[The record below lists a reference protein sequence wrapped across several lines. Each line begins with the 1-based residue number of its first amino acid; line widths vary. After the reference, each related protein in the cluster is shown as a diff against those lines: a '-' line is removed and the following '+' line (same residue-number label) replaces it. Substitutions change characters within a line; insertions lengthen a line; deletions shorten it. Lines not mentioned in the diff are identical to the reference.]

1 MTAKTNN
8 KTTTGY
14 EQLLEQ
20 IATGG
25 WGRPKIGAVPLERQK
40 HLKVTPR
47 KSASRASKASLDRG
61 ETSTPDAAVSMSMH
75 HAKPTGFV
83 KLADFTANKFGDD
96 PAKPA
101 TRYRVWMMGQ
111 DTGRGSGHG
120 NLCVGV
126 LIESQAGT
134 GPGAIPLASRN
145 TYTGRAARLLRDA
158 CIEADE
164 NLRTGAEGTGTMT
177 RDDYLSQ
184 TVGAQIRLFV

>member
-1 MTAKTNN
+1 MTTETAS
-8 KTTTGY
+8 Y
-14 EQLLEQ
+14 EQLLEK

-25 WGRPKIGAVPLERQK
+25 WGHPKVRAVPLERQK

-61 ETSTPDAAVSMSMH
+61 ETSTADGAVASSIRQP
-75 HAKPTGFV
+75 KPTGFV
-83 KLADFTANKFGDD
+83 KLADFTANKFGDS
-96 PAKPA
+96 P

-111 DTGRGSGHG
+111 DTGRGNELG

-126 LIESQAGT
+126 LIESQAGLV
-134 GPGAIPLASRN
+134 PLVSRN

-164 NLRTGAEGTGTMT
+164 HLRTGAEGTGTMT

>member
-1 MTAKTNN
+1 MTTETAS
-8 KTTTGY
+8 Y
-14 EQLLEQ
+14 EQLLEK

-25 WGRPKIGAVPLERQK
+25 WGHPKVRAVPLERQK

-47 KSASRASKASLDRG
+47 KSATRASKASLDRG
-61 ETSTPDAAVSMSMH
+61 ETSTTDGVVASSIRQP
-75 HAKPTGFV
+75 KPTGFV

-134 GPGAIPLASRN
+134 GPGAIPLVTRN

-158 CIEADE
+158 CVEADE

-177 RDDYLSQ
+177 RDDYMSQ
-184 TVGAQIRLFV
+184 VVGAQIRLFV